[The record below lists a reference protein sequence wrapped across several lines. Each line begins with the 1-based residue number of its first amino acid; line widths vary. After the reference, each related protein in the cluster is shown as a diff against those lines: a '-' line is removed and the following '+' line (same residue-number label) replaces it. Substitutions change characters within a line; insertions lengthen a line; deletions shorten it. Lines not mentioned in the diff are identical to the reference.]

1 MKLDCFPLTC
11 RTCQC
16 TLNVEGF
23 HTCNIR
29 EMADDGIKNRG
40 VELDH
45 VTRIIRN
52 NETRYDHVK
61 FKQVVEPWAQRV
73 AIRV

>member
-16 TLNVEGF
+16 TLNVEGL
-23 HTCNIR
+23 HTCNIT
-29 EMADDGIKNRG
+29 EMADGGTKI
-40 VELDH
+40 VEMSSA
-45 VTRIIRN
+45 RIIRN
-52 NETRYDHVK
+52 NETRNDHVK

-73 AIRV
+73 EIRV

>member
-1 MKLDCFPLTC
+1 MYT
-11 RTCQC
+11 QC
-16 TLNVEGF
+16 GRIAYMQYKRN
-23 HTCNIR
+23 
-29 EMADDGIKNRG
+29 GIWWDKNR
-40 VELDH
+40 VDELGH

-52 NETRYDHVK
+52 NETRNDHVK

>member
-1 MKLDCFPLTC
+1 MKYKRNGRWWD
-11 RTCQC
+11 
-16 TLNVEGF
+16 
-23 HTCNIR
+23 
-29 EMADDGIKNRG
+29 KNRG
-40 VELDH
+40 VELGH

-52 NETRYDHVK
+52 NETRNGHVK